1 VQIGEFTEPGGV
13 FLFPLS
19 YLLAD
24 VIAEVYGYQLAKR
37 QVFYITFSLM
47 IFTLIVTLVIHLP
60 YPLSNANYQSAYKIV
75 LGNNWRACIGFI
87 LAMFLSDW
95 LNVYLVSK
103 WKILLKGRYF
113 WMRSVGANA
122 ISEFAFSSICSV
134 ITYYGVVDVG
144 MYFKLLIDV
153 WVFKMVYIAIIGYA
167 MLYLVALLKKHEN
180 IPEINTIKESP
191 FVIS

>member
-1 VQIGEFTEPGGV
+1 
-13 FLFPLS
+13 
-19 YLLAD
+19 
-24 VIAEVYGYQLAKR
+24 
-37 QVFYITFSLM
+37 
-47 IFTLIVTLVIHLP
+47 
-60 YPLSNANYQSAYKIV
+60 
-75 LGNNWRACIGFI
+75 
-87 LAMFLSDW
+87 
-95 LNVYLVSK
+95 
-103 WKILLKGRYF
+103 
-113 WMRSVGANA
+113 MRSVGANA